1 MEPLQQGALFCQS
14 ALDWGCLA
22 RVSRRLSRFLSWYNR
37 GMVRKDRHTNS
48 GRTPLFR
55 LVRRWLNAATL
66 EPDVLERACEQA
78 ARKRL
83 SRREFLKAG
92 GALTAAAAVGSL
104 LRRTG
109 WSASANDPRIVIV
122 GAGIAG
128 LSAAFHL
135 KRVGLHATIYEA
147 SPRVGGRIYS
157 VQNLFA
163 PGLTTE
169 LGGEFIDSIHRD
181 MLYFVRRYDLG
192 LIDLEAP
199 SEASLQTRYY
209 FDGQGFTEAQIIDA
223 LRPIAR
229 QIKRDAQRAGYPVT
243 YNNHNAHAYA
253 LDHTS
258 LAEYLTQVGA
268 TGWLYE
274 LLEVA
279 YVTEYGLDAG
289 EQSCL
294 NLIFLIDTQLNDG
307 FEIFGESDE
316 RYKVRGG
323 NQQIPDLLAQ
333 ELADRIHLEHRLVAI
348 RQTHHR
354 YQLTFER
361 VGGGSVEVQADF
373 VLLTLPFTLL
383 REVDIQIPL
392 PPVKRRAINELG
404 YGTNAKLILG
414 FESRFWRAQGYNGD
428 FFTDEPFQSG
438 WDSSRLQAGS
448 AGSLTLFLGGAP
460 GVQVG
465 SGTPESQAA
474 AFLPGVN
481 RVFPG
486 ASSLYT
492 GTAVRFHWPTYP
504 FAKCSYSCWKVGQ
517 YTSIAGAEFEPVGQ
531 LYFAGE
537 HTSIDYQGY
546 MNGGAETGRRAAQLI
561 RRRVRGR

>member
-1 MEPLQQGALFCQS
+1 MMRGKAME
-14 ALDWGCLA
+14 
-22 RVSRRLSRFLSWYNR
+22 
-37 GMVRKDRHTNS
+37 RKGKMANT

-55 LVRRWLNAATL
+55 LIRRWLNAATL
-66 EPDVLERACEQA
+66 EPEALEHAYERAAQQP
-78 ARKRL
+78 L

-92 GALTAAAAVGSL
+92 GTLTAAAVSGSL
-104 LRRTG
+104 LSRTG
-109 WSASANDPRIVIV
+109 WSISSNDPKIVIV

-135 KRVGLHATIYEA
+135 QRAGLHATLYEA
-147 SPRVGGRIYS
+147 SNRTGGRIFS
-157 VQNLFA
+157 AQNLFGS
-163 PGLTTE
+163 GLTTE

-181 MLYFVRRYDLG
+181 MLYFVRRFDLK
-192 LIDLEAP
+192 LIDTESA

-209 FDGQGFTEAQIIDA
+209 FNGQGFTEEQIIEA

-229 QIKRDAQRAGYPVT
+229 RIKRDAQRAGYPVT
-243 YNNHNAHAYA
+243 YDNYNADAYA

-258 LAEYLTQVGA
+258 LADYLTQIGA

-323 NQQIPDLLAQ
+323 NQQITDHLTQLM
-333 ELADRIHLEHRLVAI
+333 ADRIYREHRLVAL
-348 RQTHHR
+348 RETHHGYR
-354 YQLTFER
+354 LTFER
-361 VGGGSVEVQADF
+361 ANSGFVEVQADF

-383 REVDIQIPL
+383 REVELQVAL
-392 PPVKRRAINELG
+392 PPVKQRAINELG

-414 FESRFWRAQGYNGD
+414 FQSRFWRDQGYNGD

-438 WDSSRLQAGS
+438 WDSSRLQAGT
-448 AGSLTLFLGGAP
+448 AGSLTLFLGGTP
-460 GVQVG
+460 GVLVG
-465 SGTPESQAA
+465 QGTPHAQAA
-474 AFLPGVN
+474 AFLPGVE
-481 RVFPG
+481 RLFPG
-486 ASSLYT
+486 AAAQYT
-492 GTAVRFHWPTYP
+492 GNAVRFHWPSYP
-504 FAKCSYSCWKVGQ
+504 FAKCSYACWKVGQ
-517 YTSIAGAEFEPVGQ
+517 YTSIAGAEFEPVGRIF
-531 LYFAGE
+531 FAGE

-546 MNGGAETGRRAAQLI
+546 MNGGAETGRRAARLI
-561 RRRVRGR
+561 RQQVRGR

>member
-1 MEPLQQGALFCQS
+1 ME
-14 ALDWGCLA
+14 
-22 RVSRRLSRFLSWYNR
+22 
-37 GMVRKDRHTNS
+37 RKGGRAS
-48 GRTPLFR
+48 LGRTPLFR
-55 LVRRWLNAATL
+55 LVRRWLNAAAV
-66 EPDVLERACEQA
+66 EPNVLERACEQA
-78 ARKRL
+78 TRKRL

-92 GALTAAAAVGSL
+92 GALTAATFASSL
-104 LRRTG
+104 IRQTS
-109 WSASANDPRIVIV
+109 WSATASDPRIVIV

-135 KRVGLHATIYEA
+135 RRLGLRATIYEA
-147 SPRVGGRIYS
+147 SNRVGGRVFS
-157 VQNLFA
+157 AQDLFA

-181 MLYFVRRYDLG
+181 MLYFVRRYDLQ

-199 SEASLQTRYY
+199 SEANLQTRYY
-209 FDGQGFTEAQIIDA
+209 FDGQGFTEAQIIEA

-229 QIKRDAQRAGYPVT
+229 QIKRDARRAGYPVT
-243 YNNHNAHAYA
+243 YNNYNAYAYA

-258 LAEYLTQVGA
+258 LAEYLTRVGA

-323 NQQIPDLLAQ
+323 NQQITDLLAQ
-333 ELADRIHLEHRLVAI
+333 ELADRIELGHRLVAI
-348 RQTHHR
+348 RRTHHGYR
-354 YQLTFER
+354 VTFER
-361 VGGGSVEVQADF
+361 AGGGTIDVEADF

-383 REVDIQIPL
+383 REVDIRVPL
-392 PPVKRRAINELG
+392 PPVKRRAIDELG

-414 FESRFWRAQGYNGD
+414 FQSRFWRDQGYNGD

-438 WDSSRLQAGS
+438 WDSSRLQQGT
-448 AGSLTLFLGGAP
+448 AGSLTLFLGGTP

-465 SGTPESQAA
+465 LSTPESQAA
-474 AFLPGVN
+474 AFLPGVE
-481 RVFPG
+481 RLFPG
-486 ASSLYT
+486 ASSKYT

-504 FAKCSYSCWKVGQ
+504 FAKCSYSCWRVGQ

-546 MNGGAETGRRAAQLI
+546 MNGGAETGRRAAYLI
-561 RRRVRGR
+561 RGKVRGR